1 MNNYYNYQ
9 ESSNH
14 SNEGLARNI
23 CEKVLKSGK
32 GFPIDVAQLSLILKK
47 QGLDYSDY
55 GFSRCKDLFLSLP
68 DFFEVSYPIPTKM
81 VINLKQ
87 KMLKMLYSPA
97 NDKVFGSLG
106 DTSPQPIYNATQ
118 TLTIPQKAHSVQLQH
133 AEDMQQRATLRNPEI
148 EFDRRQPEQCS
159 THQPPE
165 LCNIQQLDSAAE
177 RPTTFSAMQQPQT
190 HYLNGQ
196 KQPCVVTQQAY
207 TNLRQPLGMSQNLVS
222 QKQRNILQEFFSH
235 SATEQ
240 KQFAKTLN
248 RFVYMRDKDVTAA
261 NLLLLTRIDCLSATG
276 WGNILAF
283 SYVLAV
289 DENRIAESRDGI
301 YMCFDI
307 LLTDIYGEPIYFL
320 AERNR
325 FPGTN
330 WILKGIAKKSS
341 RVLGQI
347 IQDNFPFY

>member
-1 MNNYYNYQ
+1 MDNY
-9 ESSNH
+9 SNCH
-14 SNEGLARNI
+14 EFSNRSNEGLAYNI

-32 GFPIDVAQLSLILKK
+32 KFPIDVAQLSLILKQ

-55 GFSRCKDLFLSLP
+55 GFSRCKDLFLGLP
-68 DFFEVSYPIPTKM
+68 DFFEVSHPIPTKM
-81 VINLKQ
+81 VIGLTP
-87 KMLKMLYSPA
+87 KMLEMLYSPMED
-97 NDKVFGSLG
+97 NTFDSLG

-118 TLTIPQKAHSVQLQH
+118 TLTIPQEAHSVQLQH
-133 AEDMQQRATLRNPEI
+133 VEDMQHHAMLRNPGI
-148 EFDRRQPEQCS
+148 EFGRRQPEQGNTQQS
-159 THQPPE
+159 PE
-165 LCNIQQLDSAAE
+165 YRNI
-177 RPTTFSAMQQPQT
+177 QQPQT

-196 KQPCVVTQQAY
+196 KQTCVVKRQTY
-207 TNLRQPLGMSQNLVS
+207 TNLRQPLDISQNSALRE
-222 QKQRNILQEFFSH
+222 QRNILQEFYSH
-235 SATEQ
+235 CAAEQ

-261 NLLLLTRIDCLSATG
+261 NLLLLTRIDSLSATG

-289 DENRIAESRDGI
+289 DENRIAESRDGV

-307 LLTDIYGEPIYFL
+307 LLTDTYGEPIYFL